1 MSPYDFDAP
10 DADAIL
16 RSSDG
21 KDLRVHRIILS
32 LTSPVFQGMFNLPQ
46 PTESPSPSQIPTI
59 DVPESSDILQPFL
72 QYLYPR
78 SPPKISDVAMWAD
91 LYTIAHKYDADVIMD
106 LLRDM
111 LIPRFLEI
119 APLRVYALASHW
131 GFEEEA
137 KIASTRTLTFDILK
151 DLSREDAEL
160 MGGAAC
166 RQLYLLH
173 FNRRE
178 AARAL
183 VTNHPLPT
191 PSDSSCKCPS
201 PGYTCLVPALCHR
214 VGTRPWLTA
223 EELYE
228 EAAKWGYPTQC
239 SFTGPCRNSFR
250 NMHAY
255 FTSLLKGI
263 SELPQTI

>member
-1 MSPYDFDAP
+1 MSPYDFDSP
-10 DADAIL
+10 DADVIL

-46 PTESPSPSQIPTI
+46 PIESPSQIPTI

-137 KIASTRTLTFDILK
+137 KIASARTLTINIFK
-151 DLSREDAEL
+151 DKYFPREDAEL
-160 MGGAAC
+160 MGGVAC
-166 RQLYLLH
+166 QQL
-173 FNRRE
+173 
-178 AARAL
+178 
-183 VTNHPLPT
+183 
-191 PSDSSCKCPS
+191 
-201 PGYTCLVPALCHR
+201 
-214 VGTRPWLTA
+214 
-223 EELYE
+223 
-228 EAAKWGYPTQC
+228 
-239 SFTGPCRNSFR
+239 
-250 NMHAY
+250 
-255 FTSLLKGI
+255 
-263 SELPQTI
+263 

>member
-1 MSPYDFDAP
+1 MSPYDFDSP
-10 DADAIL
+10 DADVIL

-137 KIASTRTLTFDILK
+137 KIASTRTLTFDIFK
-151 DLSREDAEL
+151 DLPQEDAEL
-160 MGGAAC
+160 MGGTAC
-166 RQLYLLH
+166 QKLYLLH

-178 AARAL
+178 RARTLIAS
-183 VTNHPLPT
+183 HPLPT
-191 PSDSSCKCPS
+191 SKDPSCKCP
-201 PGYTCLVPALCHR
+201 PPDYTGLVSALSQR
-214 VGTRPWLTA
+214 VATRPWLTA
-223 EELYE
+223 KELFEEVGRR
-228 EAAKWGYPTQC
+228 GYPTQC
-239 SFTGPCRNSFR
+239 SLFECRNSFK
-250 NMHAY
+250 NMHVY
-255 FTSLLKGI
+255 FASLLNGV